1 MQELA
6 LFYLNFVYNYGVK
19 AKVFFIVI
27 ILIFLIIFTGL
38 YILRGTLTIFS
49 TPSGAKVYINEDFR
63 GETPLEIKLHSG
75 KYEIKI
81 LKDGFEDYTTSV
93 NIRVNKRLSISPY
106 LEKLQYLLALGE
118 NGFYKVN
125 SDGRVI
131 TQLGENFDGN
141 VGCVSFSPD
150 GKKILYILYSSDYKE
165 SSICIMDTD
174 GKNRKILINDIASN
188 APPIFFHN
196 SKKILFASSGS
207 KEGFLSLWSI
217 NIDGTEKRKITEV
230 EKHEEIKCVI
240 SPDDSKILF
249 YGFDMYQNQ
258 GPTALWIVDST
269 GKNLMNITKVIG
281 QGEVTAASFSPD
293 GNKILFAFS
302 GGEKETGLWVTD
314 LDGENMKKIGEGI
327 IDENGFSSLKFSND
341 GKSVFFVS
349 GGCLW
354 RAYIDGTGK
363 EIVTAAVSD
372 FCLFQ
377 NEEKILLL
385 TSRPSFDLIN
395 TDGTGEKE
403 ITGSLGSPVYLDYI
417 YIFGSPISPNGRK
430 VLCSISSNSDSY
442 QYILDIDSGKLI
454 KLNFGTCGWF
464 PDSK

>member
-1 MQELA
+1 M
-6 LFYLNFVYNYGVK
+6 K

-174 GKNRKILINDIASN
+174 GKNRKILINDITLDVY
-188 APPIFFHN
+188 PIFFHN
-196 SKKILFASSGS
+196 NKKILFASSGS

-217 NIDGTEKRKITEV
+217 NIDGTEKRKITEI
-230 EKHEEIKCVI
+230 ERHEEIKCAI

-302 GGEKETGLWVTD
+302 GNLLGEKWTGLWVTD

-385 TSRPSFDLIN
+385 TSQFHFDLIN

-403 ITGSLGSPVYLDYI
+403 IRESLGNQVYLDYI
-417 YIFGSPISPNGRK
+417 YIFGSPISSDGRK
-430 VLCSISSNSDSY
+430 VLCSISSNSEFY
-442 QYILDIDSGKLI
+442 LYILDLDSGKLI
-454 KLNFGTCGWF
+454 KLNNFGICGWF
-464 PDSK
+464 PDNK